1 LGWPSGDKRGGGLWG
16 QKPEIEPPGLD
27 LRCAI
32 GNGAGGRQGSLT
44 CGVGQGVGSG
54 WGGRLATQAGNR
66 ALGQKPEFE
75 PPGLD
80 SGCAIGN
87 GDGGRWS
94 GLTGSG

>member
-1 LGWPSGDKRGGGLWG
+1 VGDEVLVVIGAGVWRRKQEIGLSV
-16 QKPEIEPPGLD
+16 QKPEI
-27 LRCAI
+27 
-32 GNGAGGRQGSLT
+32 
-44 CGVGQGVGSG
+44 
-54 WGGRLATQAGNR
+54 
-66 ALGQKPEFE
+66 E